1 MKLLN
6 LIIFILI
13 IFYKTGNLLSK
24 EGIFYVNNI
33 PVLKGKNLSNEQISN
48 KAIKDAFERLKE
60 KIILENDK
68 KFLTSLSLG
77 QIKDLVAY
85 YQIDKSNDEKDDNI
99 YFNILFNK
107 EKMHDLFFQKNIS
120 YSEITDKEVYLL
132 PILEVEDQYFIFNKN
147 IFYEKWNKIY
157 DEDLIEFI
165 LPQENIEII
174 EIVNRNKNN
183 ILDLNIEELF
193 KEYPGKNLS
202 LIIL

>member
-1 MKLLN
+1 
-6 LIIFILI
+6 
-13 IFYKTGNLLSK
+13 
-24 EGIFYVNNI
+24 
-33 PVLKGKNLSNEQISN
+33 
-48 KAIKDAFERLKE
+48 
-60 KIILENDK
+60 
-68 KFLTSLSLG
+68 
-77 QIKDLVAY
+77 
-85 YQIDKSNDEKDDNI
+85 
-99 YFNILFNK
+99 
-107 EKMHDLFFQKNIS
+107 MHDLFFQKNIS

-193 KEYPGKNLS
+193 KEYPWKNLS
-202 LIIL
+202 LIILQKNNLNEKKYF